1 MFNAETLEE
10 KWSAV
15 LDHPDCTPITNR
27 YKRST
32 IARMLE
38 NQEQSSKEQQAINE
52 DFGTSVDSVKNF
64 DPVLISLVRRAM
76 PSIIAYDVAGVQ
88 PMTQPTGLIFAMKT
102 LYRSDSS
109 AADGVEDGQEA
120 QFFGKDDPRQNVGPD
135 TAFSGGEDGGAISTS
150 AGEKLKGKRQNS
162 SDKTGFGEMGF
173 EIIKTSVEAKTRALR
188 ATYTTELAQDLKAVH
203 GLDAES
209 ELANILSTEILAEI
223 NREIVNGI
231 HDSAIVAGIDGSGQ
245 FDLQANADGRWA
257 VEKFKALNFH
267 IEVEANR
274 IGKDTRRGKG
284 NWIICSSNVASALAA
299 AGMLDATTALS
310 STVGEIDATASL
322 FAGTLNGRIKV
333 FIDPFTDSDIVTV
346 GYRGSNPYDAG
357 VFYCPYVPLQLA
369 RAIGEDDFQPRIGF
383 KTRYGL
389 RCNPY
394 VSDGNAYAETDL
406 HFGGSGQNKYFRNF
420 VVSGL
425 TDYVNGVAD

>member
-15 LDHPDCTPITNR
+15 LDHPDCTPITNK

-38 NQEQSSKEQQAINE
+38 NQEAASKEQQAINE
-52 DFGTSVDSVKNF
+52 DFGTSADSVKNF

-109 AADGVEDGQEA
+109 DEAGVKENDEA
-120 QFFGKDDPRQNVGPD
+120 QFFGKGDPRQDKGPD
-135 TAFSGGEDGGAISTS
+135 TAFAGGEDGAAISTQ
-150 AGEKLKGKRQNS
+150 AGERLKGKRQNPA
-162 SDKTGFGEMGF
+162 DKTGFGEMGF

-209 ELANILSTEILAEI
+209 ELANILSTEILGEI

-231 HDSAIVAGIDGSGQ
+231 HDSAIVSGIDGSGVY
-245 FDLQANADGRWA
+245 DLSVNADGRWA

-267 IEVEANR
+267 IEVEANK

-310 STVGEIDATASL
+310 STVGEIDATTSL

-333 FIDPFTDSDIVTV
+333 FIDPFAGDDIVTV

-394 VSDGNAYAETDL
+394 VSDSSAYAEEDL
-406 HFGGSGQNKYFRNF
+406 RFGPAGGNKYFRNF
-420 VVSGL
+420 SVLGL
-425 TDYVNGVAD
+425 TDYAKV